1 MPKTDRLLK
10 SGFYAGLILLLISLA
25 ACRPADEQQPAENL
39 VELDS
44 MAYRYPKYIYN
55 VVNNLIKQNQL
66 TGYDRAYAGLIL
78 SIAADNMGRTLPSD
92 SLISATVDVFAQRS
106 DYTPNNY
113 VRALIY
119 QGITRFHTGI
129 TDNRAYLPIKEAL
142 TLSEL
147 SPLDPKTRQKAC
159 YYLGVIHTKN
169 NNVSQAHEYF
179 RQAYVIAENLKD
191 SVILFKTCRE
201 MYWNRMKALDFL
213 TARTLLETLQS
224 FSNANKEQIRD
235 IRNAEALYYNS
246 NKRYR
251 TALKIDYN
259 LLRTDIQNKD
269 SNALLADYYRI
280 SDNYKYLNQPDSAL
294 HYGELATRNIRD
306 TTFYLNYYYY
316 LNVAELA
323 SQMKNWDKST
333 AAYQQVYRL
342 MNKTINNQ
350 LNTQILELERKYDLA
365 SAENRAMK
373 LKNNNII
380 LRLVLIILTMGLII
394 TLLIFRNRSR
404 LQKEQEKSLQ
414 QEKKILEQKQLIAE
428 ANEKQMML
436 DKQLAERKLV
446 EKQFVIPIYRQI
458 SQRNNAIK
466 NFLLDLQS
474 NSHIAKNPQILQ
486 KIETEYHDFVQT
498 TNISEPQ
505 FLTDELFS
513 GLTGIS
519 TEESRLFN
527 ESERM
532 MMAFMATGSDNQQ
545 MATLMN
551 TSVESIRV
559 RKSKLKKKMLENKVK
574 IPEKMET
581 EG

>member
-1 MPKTDRLLK
+1 M
-10 SGFYAGLILLLISLA
+10 
-25 ACRPADEQQPAENL
+25 
-39 VELDS
+39 
-44 MAYRYPKYIYN
+44 
-55 VVNNLIKQNQL
+55 
-66 TGYDRAYAGLIL
+66 
-78 SIAADNMGRTLPSD
+78 
-92 SLISATVDVFAQRS
+92 
-106 DYTPNNY
+106 
-113 VRALIY
+113 
-119 QGITRFHTGI
+119 
-129 TDNRAYLPIKEAL
+129 
-142 TLSEL
+142 
-147 SPLDPKTRQKAC
+147 
-159 YYLGVIHTKN
+159 
-169 NNVSQAHEYF
+169 
-179 RQAYVIAENLKD
+179 
-191 SVILFKTCRE
+191 
-201 MYWNRMKALDFL
+201 
-213 TARTLLETLQS
+213 
-224 FSNANKEQIRD
+224 
-235 IRNAEALYYNS
+235 
-246 NKRYR
+246 
-251 TALKIDYN
+251 
-259 LLRTDIQNKD
+259 
-269 SNALLADYYRI
+269 
-280 SDNYKYLNQPDSAL
+280 
-294 HYGELATRNIRD
+294 
-306 TTFYLNYYYY
+306 
-316 LNVAELA
+316 AELA

-380 LRLVLIILTMGLII
+380 LQLVLIILTMGLII

-519 TEESRLFN
+519 TDESRLFN

>member
-1 MPKTDRLLK
+1 MPRTRRLPK
-10 SGFYAGLILLLISLA
+10 SVFCLWFLFILIGQA
-25 ACRPADEQQPAENL
+25 ACRPVDEQQPAENL

-44 MAYRYPKYIYN
+44 MAYRYPRYVYN
-55 VVNNLIKQNQL
+55 VVNNLIKQNQQ
-66 TGYDRAYAGLIL
+66 TGYDRAYTGLIL
-78 SIAADNMGRTLPSD
+78 SVAAENMGRSLPSD
-92 SLISATVDVFAQRS
+92 SMITATVNAFSMRPE
-106 DYTPNNY
+106 YNPGNY
-113 VRALIY
+113 LRALIY

-129 TDNRAYLPIKEAL
+129 ADNRAYLPIKEAL
-142 TLSEL
+142 ILSETT
-147 SPLDPKTRQKAC
+147 PTDQKTLQIAC

-169 NNVSQAHEYF
+169 NNVNQAHEYF
-179 RQAYVIAENLKD
+179 KKAFVIAENLKD
-191 SVILFKTCRE
+191 SVVLFKTCRE

-224 FSNANKEQIRD
+224 FSNVSPDQIRD
-235 IRNAEALYYNS
+235 IRNAEAIYYNS
-246 NKRYR
+246 LKRYR

-269 SNALLADYYRI
+269 SSALLADYYRI
-280 SDNYKYLNQPDSAL
+280 SDNYKFMNQPDSAL

-323 SQMKNWDKST
+323 SQLKMWDKST

-350 LNTQILELERKYDLA
+350 LNTQIMELERKYDVA
-365 SAENRAMK
+365 SAENRAIK
-373 LKNNNII
+373 LKNNNIV

-404 LQKEQEKSLQ
+404 LQMEQQKSLL

-436 DKQLAERKLV
+436 DKQLTERKLI

-474 NSHIAKNPQILQ
+474 NSYITKNPQILQ
-486 KIETEYHDFVQT
+486 KIENEYRDFVQT
-498 TNISEPQ
+498 TRVTEPQ

-519 TEESRLFN
+519 TEDSGLFN
-527 ESERM
+527 ESEKM
-532 MMAFMATGSDNQQ
+532 MLAFMATGSDNQQ

-559 RKSKLKKKMLENKVK
+559 RKSKLKKKMQENKVK
-574 IPEKMET
+574 IPKKLEADM
-581 EG
+581 

>member
-1 MPKTDRLLK
+1 MPKIPGLLK
-10 SGFYAGLILLLISLA
+10 SGIYLWLILILISQA

-44 MAYRYPKYIYN
+44 MAYRYPRYVYN
-55 VVNNLIKQNQL
+55 VVNNLITHSRL

-78 SIAADNMGRTLPSD
+78 SVASENIGRSVPSD
-92 SLISATVDVFAQRS
+92 SLITATVNVFSLRPE
-106 DYTPNNY
+106 YNPGNY
-113 VRALIY
+113 QRALIY
-119 QGITRFHTGI
+119 QGITRFHNGI
-129 TDNRAYLPIKEAL
+129 ADNRAYLPIKEAL
-142 TLSEL
+142 ILSETT
-147 SPLDPKTRQKAC
+147 PPDQKSLQIAC

-169 NNVSQAHEYF
+169 NNVNQAHEYF
-179 RQAYVIAENLKD
+179 KQAFVIAENLKD
-191 SVILFKTCRE
+191 SVVLFKTCRE

-224 FSNANKEQIRD
+224 FTNVSREQIRD

-246 NKRYR
+246 LKRYR

-280 SDNYKYLNQPDSAL
+280 SDNYKFMNQPDSAL
-294 HYGELATRNIRD
+294 HYGELATKNIRD

-323 SQMKNWDKST
+323 SQLKKWDKST
-333 AAYQQVYRL
+333 SAYQQVYYL

-350 LNTQILELERKYDLA
+350 LNTQIMELERKYDVA
-365 SAENRAMK
+365 SAENRAIK
-373 LKNNNII
+373 LKNNNIV

-404 LQKEQEKSLQ
+404 LQKEQEKSLV

-428 ANEKQMML
+428 ANEKRMML
-436 DKQLAERKLV
+436 DKQLTERKLI

-474 NSHIAKNPQILQ
+474 NSYIAKNPQIQQ
-486 KIETEYHDFVQT
+486 KIETEYRDFVQT
-498 TNISEPQ
+498 TRISEPQ
-505 FLTDELFS
+505 FLNDELFS

-519 TEESRLFN
+519 SDDSGLFN
-527 ESERM
+527 ESEKM
-532 MMAFMATGSDNQQ
+532 MLAFMATGSDNQQ

-559 RKSKLKKKMLENKVK
+559 RKSKLKKKMQENKVK
-574 IPEKMET
+574 IPEKLEVDM
-581 EG
+581 